1 MGERIM
7 SRLYRYLVVTGLLWS
22 GAISSNAFAQSTI
35 WSPTATPTIADSGD
49 ATPVELGVKFR
60 ADSDGTVTGIR
71 YYKSAA
77 NTGTHIGNLWSSTGT
92 LLATA
97 TFTSETS
104 AGWQQVNFSS
114 PVSITAG
121 TTYIA
126 SYYAP
131 AGHYAVEQNF
141 FTSVGVDNPPL
152 HALAAGVSGGNG
164 VYAYGTASSFPAST
178 YNSSNYWVDVVFTPS
193 GTAQGPTV
201 TSFSPANGVA
211 AVITSS
217 AVTVTFNKPVD
228 GASVTTSTF
237 QLLDASNNVV
247 PASVTYNSATLTATL
262 QPTLALLPATN
273 YTAIVKGG
281 ATSPVI
287 RDTSGIAMGANVTW
301 SFATANPPGSCPC
314 TIWSSGATPG
324 VVDGGDPSSVELGV
338 RFRSDVN
345 GFITGIRFYKSSA
358 NTGTHI
364 GNLWTNAGALLAT
377 AVFTAESASG
387 WQQVDFSAPVPVTA
401 GTTYVASYFVPSGH
415 YSLNLNAL
423 SGAGV
428 DNAPLHVLADGVD
441 GANGVYAYSAASTFP
456 TSTYA
461 ASNYW
466 VDVVFAT
473 TLSSNPPVVTS
484 FSPGNGASNV
494 SPTTAVTVTFNTAM
508 DQSSI
513 NGTNIQLL
521 DPARNAI
528 GATVSYNSATFTAT
542 LQPLSQLASGTT
554 YTVVVRG
561 GGVRNTAGTALVA
574 SFSWSFA
581 TSSATQPPIVVAL
594 VPAGSATGVSAT
606 TAVSATFN
614 KALNAATVNTTTF
627 QLLGPSNSVVSAT
640 VTYNSTTFT
649 ATLQP
654 ASALAYST
662 TYTALLPAGGVKD
675 TAGTAL
681 AANVTWTF
689 TTGSAPPP
697 PPSNCPC
704 KIFGANATPTTVDSG
719 ENLPVE
725 LGVKFR
731 SDVNGYITAVR
742 FYKSAGNS
750 GTHIGNLW
758 TAAGLLLASATFTN
772 ETSSG
777 WQQVTFAS
785 PVAITAGTTYVA
797 SYFAPQGHYS
807 FDTSYFANLGVDN
820 VPLHA
825 LANSVQG
832 GNGVFSYNS
841 TSSFPTST
849 YSGSNYWVDV
859 AFIPTGYTTAPT
871 VISASPANG
880 SIGVSVGSLMSAA
893 FSVQMNPATITS
905 SNFQLTDASGTP
917 IQGAVSYVSSSAS
930 LKFTPITDLVP
941 QTTYTAKVKG
951 TVTDAFGNAMGQD
964 YTWSFTTAAAPANGG
979 PGGPILVIASSQNPY
994 SRFYSEILYNEGLNE
1009 FTVQDVSTVTAATLA
1024 SYDVVI
1030 LGEMQLAPTQVTMLT
1045 DWVNGGGR
1053 LIAMRPD
1060 KQLATLLGLT
1070 STVNTLS
1077 DAYLKV
1083 NTGSGPGVGIV
1094 SDTIQFHGPA
1104 DLYALNG
1111 ATPFATLY
1119 STASLSASAP
1129 AVTLTGAGAG
1139 QAAAFTYDLARS
1151 VVLTRQG
1158 NPAWSGQDRDGFI
1171 DPAVGTGQIRSDDL
1185 YWGNASFDPQP
1196 EWIDLSK
1203 VAIPQAD
1210 EQQRLLAN
1218 LILQMNANKKPL
1230 PRFWYFPN
1238 GYKAVV
1244 IMTGD
1249 DHGLGGTTGR
1259 FNQYIANS
1267 PSGCSVADWSCIR
1280 GTSYIWTNTPIP
1292 NYQTFISQGFE
1303 IANHTDTIPTCV
1315 NFTKESL
1322 ESALTLQLAQL
1333 AQNFPAMPSSKTN
1346 RNHCVLWSDYDSAPQ
1361 VFLNHGI
1368 RLDTS
1373 YYYWPGVWAQDR
1385 PGMFTGSGMPMRY
1398 ADRNGNLIDVFQ
1410 ATTQMTD
1417 ESGQTY
1423 PKNINTLLDNATGP
1437 LGYYGAFTANMHT
1450 DYADSSGSDHIVAS
1464 AQARGVPVIA
1474 AQQMLT
1480 WLDARNA
1487 SSFKSLTW
1495 DGSALS
1501 FTVAT
1506 NSQARNLRAMV
1517 PANSSAGAL
1526 NNLTFNGGTTS
1537 YTVETIKGV
1546 QYAVFAAAAG
1556 SYRATYGGGGAF
1568 SISGTL
1574 TGGVVAGVRITIS
1587 GTSSA
1592 VVTSDGAG
1600 QYLITGLT
1608 NGNYTVTPS
1617 AAGYTFSPASRV
1629 VTISGANVT
1638 GVNFS
1643 SLVIPTYVISG
1654 TVSGAGGN
1662 VATVTLSGAAS
1673 ASTFTDAN
1681 GNYAFANLYNGSYVV
1696 TVVKSGY
1703 VFTPSSRSITV
1714 NGGNVTGA
1722 NFTSATAT
1730 TTVVTQDTIVSADNL
1745 ASSTSITTPSFS
1757 TTVGNQLLLAFIGA
1771 DNAGA
1776 SPNIAVT
1783 GVSGAGLTWELVR
1796 RTNVQ
1801 LGTAEIWRAF
1811 APNPLTNAT
1820 VTANFSVTSPEAS
1833 ITVISYI
1840 GADFSG
1846 TNGSGAIGATGG
1858 GSAASGA
1865 PTASLVTTR
1874 DNSLVVGVGFDWDSA
1889 VPRVPDANQILIRQA
1904 GTRNAAMWVQGRDAV
1919 TPATGTT
1926 VTINDT
1932 DPATDRYNLSIVEI
1946 RSIQPTYTLSGTIS
1960 GAGGNGATV
1969 NLTGFATATTTAN
1982 ASGNYSFTG
1991 LYNGSYTVTPSKTG
2005 YTFTP
2010 SSRSATISGSNS
2022 TVSSFT
2028 STAIPLAS
2036 LSSTS
2041 VTFGNQLVNTAS
2053 TASVVVLTNTG
2064 AATLTISGTSI
2075 SGTNS
2080 SNFARTTTCG
2090 TTLAV
2095 GASCNISIT
2104 FTPSATGVRTA
2115 TLSVSDNAAGS
2126 PHTVALSGTGVA
2138 PIATLSSTSVS
2149 FGAQVV
2155 NTTSAPSTVTLT
2167 NTGTASMTISATS
2180 VTGTNASDFTR
2191 TTTCGATL
2199 AAGDSCTFNI
2209 TFRPS
2214 AAGTRTAS
2222 LSITDS
2228 ASGSPHTVALTGT
2241 GTGVTL
2247 SPASLTF
2254 ASQVTGTTSSPQVV
2268 TLSNVGTTSLTSIV
2282 ISFTG
2287 TNTGDFGR
2295 TTTCGSSLAAG
2306 ASCTISVTFTPTASG
2321 ARSATLRVT
2330 NSDPTSPQQVALSG
2344 TGLSPAASL
2353 APTSVAFGNQ
2363 RVNTTSN
2370 PSTVTLTNSGT
2381 ATMSI
2386 TSVSVTGT
2394 NASNFALTN
2403 ACGATLAAGA
2413 NCTMTV
2419 AFTPSATGSRTASIS
2434 IVDNAPGSPHTV
2446 ALSGTGTNPVA
2457 SLSPTSL
2464 AFGNQLVNTTSSARS
2479 VTLSNTGNAPMAI
2492 TGITITGTN
2501 ANNFANTTT
2510 CGATLAAGANCTIN
2524 VTFTPTA
2531 GGARSATL
2539 SVADDAAGSP
2549 HTVALTGTGTAVSVS
2564 PSSIA
2569 FGNQR
2574 TNTTSAAQAIT
2585 LRNQGTT
2592 TLTGVAISLTGT
2604 NASNFAQTNNCGTS
2618 LAAGASCTINVTF
2631 RPTALGSRTGNVQIV
2646 NSDPTSP
2653 QIVTL
2658 TGNGTFF

>member
-1 MGERIM
+1 MGEGIM
-7 SRLYRYLVVTGLLWS
+7 SRLYRFLVVAGLLWS
-22 GAISSNAFAQSTI
+22 GAICSKAFAQSTI
-35 WSPTATPTIADSGD
+35 WSPTAVPTAADGGD

-60 ADSDGTVTGIR
+60 ADTDGTVTGIR

-97 TFTSETS
+97 TFSGETS
-104 AGWQQVNFSS
+104 TGWQQVNFSS
-114 PVSITAG
+114 PVAITAG

-126 SYYAP
+126 SYYTP
-131 AGHYAVEQNF
+131 TGHYAVDQSF

-152 HALAAGVSGGNG
+152 HALANGVNGGNG
-164 VYAYGTASSFPAST
+164 VYAYGSASSFPAST

-201 TSFSPANGVA
+201 TSLSPANGIA
-211 AVITSS
+211 AVVTTSP
-217 AVTVTFNKPVD
+217 VTATFNKPVD
-228 GASVTTSTF
+228 AATISSTTF
-237 QLLDASNNVV
+237 QLFDASNIAV
-247 PASVTYNSATLTATL
+247 PATVTYNSATLTATL
-262 QPTLALLPATN
+262 QPNVTLLPATS
-273 YTAIVKGG
+273 YTAVLKGG
-281 ATSPVI
+281 TTNPVI
-287 RDTSGIAMGANVTW
+287 RDINGIAMGANVTW

-314 TIWSSGATPG
+314 TVWSTGATPG
-324 VVDGGDPSSVELGV
+324 VVDGGDPNPVELGV
-338 RFRSDVN
+338 RFRSDAN
-345 GFITGIRFYKSSA
+345 GFITSIRFYKSAA

-364 GNLWTNAGALLAT
+364 GNLWTNTGTLLAT
-377 AVFTAESASG
+377 AVFTGESASG
-387 WQQVDFSAPVPVTA
+387 WQQVDFTTPVPVTA
-401 GTTYVASYFVPSGH
+401 GTTYVASYYVPAGH
-415 YSLNLNAL
+415 YSLNMNAL
-423 SGAGV
+423 NGAGV

-441 GANGVYAYSAASTFP
+441 GANGVYAYGASSAFP
-456 TSTYA
+456 TNTYGS
-461 ASNYW
+461 SNYW
-466 VDVVFAT
+466 VDVVFVT
-473 TLSSNPPVVTS
+473 TLSSNPPVVTG
-484 FSPGNGASNV
+484 FSPANGASNV
-494 SPTTAVTVTFNTAM
+494 SPTSAMTVTFNTAM
-508 DQSSI
+508 DQSTI

-521 DPARNAI
+521 DPGRNLVSAV
-528 GATVSYNSATFTAT
+528 VSYNSATFTAT
-542 LQPLSQLASGTT
+542 LQPLSQLANGAT

-561 GGVRNTAGTALVA
+561 GGVRNTAGTALAA

-581 TSSATQPPIVVAL
+581 TSSATQPPIVVTL
-594 VPAGSATGVSAT
+594 SPAGSATGVSAT

-614 KALNAATVNTTTF
+614 KALDQTTVNTTNF

-640 VTYNSTTFT
+640 VTYNGGTFT

-675 TAGTAL
+675 TTGTPL

-689 TTGSAPPP
+689 TTGAAPPP
-697 PPSNCPC
+697 VPTNCPC
-704 KIFGANATPTTVDSG
+704 KIWAPTATPVSVDSG
-719 ENLPVE
+719 DNFPVE

-731 SDVNGYITAVR
+731 SDANGYITGIR
-742 FYKSAGNS
+742 FYKSASNG

-758 TAAGLLLASATFTN
+758 TSGGTLLATAVFTN
-772 ETSSG
+772 ESSSG
-777 WQQVTFAS
+777 WQQVTFTT
-785 PVAITAGTTYVA
+785 PVAVTAGTTYVA

-807 FDTSYFANLGVDN
+807 FDVNYFGNLGVDN

-825 LANSVQG
+825 IASSLSG
-832 GNGVFSYNS
+832 GNGVFTYNATSAFPVSSYS
-841 TSSFPTST
+841 A
-849 YSGSNYWVDV
+849 SNYWVDV
-859 AFIPTGYTTAPT
+859 VFIPSLYTNPPT
-871 VISASPANG
+871 VLSVTPANG
-880 SIGVSVGSLMSAA
+880 SSGVSVGSGVRAA
-893 FSVQMNPATITS
+893 FSVPMNAATINNT
-905 SNFQLTDASGTP
+905 NFQLTDSSNGLVAGT
-917 IQGAVSYVSSSAS
+917 VTYNSTSAS
-930 LKFTPITDLVP
+930 LVFAPVTDLLP
-941 QTTYTAKVKG
+941 QTTYTAKVKAA
-951 TVTDAFGNAMGQD
+951 VTDSFGNPMGQD

-979 PGGPILVIASSQNPY
+979 PGGPILVISSSQNPF
-994 SRFYSEILYNEGLNE
+994 SRYYGEILYNEGLNE
-1009 FTVQDVSTVTAATLA
+1009 FTVQDVSTVSASTLLA
-1024 SYDVVI
+1024 YDVVI
-1030 LGEMQLAPTQVTMLT
+1030 LGEMQLTSNQVSMLT
-1045 DWVNGGGR
+1045 TWVNNGGR

-1060 KQLATLLGLT
+1060 KQLASLLGLT
-1070 STVNTLS
+1070 STVNTIS
-1077 DAYLKV
+1077 NAYLGV
-1083 NTGSGPGVGIV
+1083 NTGAGPGVGIV
-1094 SDTIQFHGPA
+1094 GDTIQFHGTA
-1104 DLYALNG
+1104 DLYSLNG
-1111 ATPFATLY
+1111 AAAFATLY
-1119 STASLSASAP
+1119 STATISATAP
-1129 AVTLTGAGAG
+1129 AVTLAASGAG

-1171 DPAVGTGQIRSDDL
+1171 DSAVGTGQIRSDDL

-1196 EWIDLSK
+1196 DWIDLNK

-1230 PRFWYFPN
+1230 PRFWYFPS

-1249 DHGLGGTTGR
+1249 DHGNGGTTGR
-1259 FNQYIANS
+1259 FNQYIADS
-1267 PSGCSVADWSCIR
+1267 PTGCSVADWTCVR
-1280 GTSYIWTNTPIP
+1280 GTSYIWPNTPIP
-1292 NYQTFISQGFE
+1292 NYQTFVSQGFE
-1303 IANHTDTIPTCV
+1303 IANHTDSIPTCV
-1315 NFTKESL
+1315 NFTKDSL
-1322 ESALTLQLAQL
+1322 ESALSIQLAQL
-1333 AQNFPAMPSSKTN
+1333 AQNFPGMPASVTN
-1346 RNHCVLWSDYDSAPQ
+1346 RNHCVLWSDYDSAPL
-1361 VFLNHGI
+1361 VMVNHGI

-1410 ATTQMTD
+1410 ATTQLTD

-1450 DYADSSGSDHIVAS
+1450 DQVASTGSDQVVAA
-1464 AQARGVPVIA
+1464 AQLRGVPVIA

-1480 WLDARNA
+1480 WLDGRNA

-1501 FTVAT
+1501 FTVTT
-1506 NSQARNLRAMV
+1506 NSQARNLRAML

-1537 YTVETIKGV
+1537 YSLETIKGI

-1574 TGGVVAGVRITIS
+1574 TGGAAVGARVTIT
-1587 GTSSA
+1587 GPSSA

-1600 QYLITGLT
+1600 QYLITGLA
-1608 NGNYTVTPS
+1608 NGTYTVTPS

-1629 VTISGANVT
+1629 VTVSGASVSS
-1638 GVNFS
+1638 VNFS
-1643 SLVIPTYVISG
+1643 SLIIPTYTVSG
-1654 TVSGAGGN
+1654 TVSGAGGSI
-1662 VATVTLSGAAS
+1662 ATVTLSGAAS
-1673 ASTFTDAN
+1673 ASMFTDAN
-1681 GNYAFANLYNGSYVV
+1681 GNYAFTNLYNGSYVV

-1703 VFTPSSRSITV
+1703 VFTPSSRNITV
-1714 NGGNVTGA
+1714 NGGNITGA

-1730 TTVVTQDTIVSADNL
+1730 ATTVTQDTIVSTDNL
-1745 ASSTSITTPSFS
+1745 SPSTSITSPGLS

-1771 DNAGA
+1771 DNAGG

-1820 VTANFSVTSPEAS
+1820 VTANFSITAPEAS

-1858 GSAASGA
+1858 GNSLNGA

-1874 DNSLVVGVGFDWDSA
+1874 DNSFVVGVGFDWDSA
-1889 VPRVPDANQILIRQA
+1889 DPRVPGTNQILIRQA
-1904 GTRNAAMWVQGRDAV
+1904 GTKNAGVWVQSRNAV
-1919 TPATGTT
+1919 TPNTGTT

-1932 DPATDRYNLSIVEI
+1932 DPSTDRYNLSIAEI

-1969 NLTGFATATTTAN
+1969 NLTGLATATTTAN
-1982 ASGNYSFTG
+1982 ASGNFSFSG

-2010 SSRSATISGSNS
+2010 SSRSATISGANL

-2028 STAIPLAS
+2028 STAVPLAS
-2036 LSSTS
+2036 LSPTS
-2041 VTFGNQLVNTAS
+2041 VTFGTQLVNTAS
-2053 TASVVVLTNTG
+2053 AASIVVLSNTG
-2064 AATLTISGTSI
+2064 AASMTISSISI

-2090 TTLAV
+2090 TTLAA
-2095 GASCNISIT
+2095 GASCNISVT
-2104 FTPSATGVRTA
+2104 FTPSATGVRNA

-2126 PHTVALSGTGVA
+2126 PHTVSLSGTGVA
-2138 PIATLSSTSVS
+2138 PIATLSPTSVA
-2149 FGAQVV
+2149 FGIQGI
-2155 NTTSAPSTVTLT
+2155 NTTSNASTVTLT
-2167 NTGTASMTISATS
+2167 NTGTASMTISSTS
-2180 VTGTNASDFTR
+2180 VTGTNAADFTR

-2199 AAGDSCTFNI
+2199 AVGDNCTFSI
-2209 TFRPS
+2209 TFKPS
-2214 AAGTRTAS
+2214 AIGSRTAS

-2247 SPASLTF
+2247 APGSLTF
-2254 ASQVTGTTSSPQVV
+2254 GSQVAGTTSSAQVV
-2268 TLSNVGTTSLTSIV
+2268 TLSNIGTTSLTSIV
-2282 ISFTG
+2282 TSFTG
-2287 TNTGDFGR
+2287 TNTGDFAR
-2295 TTTCGSSLAAG
+2295 TTTCGSTLAAG
-2306 ASCTISVTFTPTASG
+2306 ASCTISVTFTPTGNG

-2330 NSDPTSPQQVALSG
+2330 NSDPTSPQQVSLSG
-2344 TGLSPAASL
+2344 TGLSPVASL

-2370 PSTVTLTNSGT
+2370 PSTVTLSNSGAANMT
-2381 ATMSI
+2381 I
-2386 TSVSVTGT
+2386 TSISLTGT

-2403 ACGATLAAGA
+2403 SCGATLAAGA
-2413 NCTMTV
+2413 NCTMSVT
-2419 AFTPSATGSRTASIS
+2419 FTPSATGSRTASIS

-2446 ALSGTGTNPVA
+2446 ALSGTGTNPIA

-2464 AFGNQLVNTTSSARS
+2464 AFGNQLVNVTSTARN
-2479 VTLSNTGNAPMAI
+2479 VTLSNTGSAPMAI
-2492 TGITITGTN
+2492 SGISISGTN

-2510 CGATLAAGANCTIN
+2510 CGATLAAGANCTIS
-2524 VTFTPTA
+2524 VTFTPNG
-2531 GGARSATL
+2531 GGARTATL

-2549 HTVALTGTGTAVSVS
+2549 HTVALSGTGTVVSVNPTS
-2564 PSSIA
+2564 LA

-2574 TNTTSAAQAIT
+2574 INTTSTAQVVT

-2592 TLTGVAISLTGT
+2592 TLTGIAVSLTGT
-2604 NASNFAQTNNCGTS
+2604 NATNFAQTNNCGSS
-2618 LAAGASCTINVTF
+2618 LAAGASCTISVTF
-2631 RPTALGSRTGNVQIV
+2631 RPTSTGSRTGNVQIV

-2658 TGNGTFF
+2658 TGTGTFF